1 MLHVLVELAG
11 GNESAVSR
19 QSAWQRLAVEGLA
32 TFRHPD
38 TEANRDGLVIG
49 YAAPTPSAWL
59 AALQVL
65 IRLLREGLGATGA
78 CSHRSGP
85 GRLPNLG

>member
-32 TFRHPD
+32 TFLHPD
-38 TEANRDGLVIG
+38 TEANRDGLAVD
-49 YAAPTPSAWL
+49 AAPTLSAWL
-59 AALQVL
+59 AALEVL
-65 IRLLREGLGATGA
+65 IRLLREGLGVTGA
-78 CSHRSGP
+78 CSPHRSGP
-85 GRLPNLG
+85 GRLTNLG